1 MERLR
6 AGTEILPIKEGPAF
20 EKISPKA
27 YSGFEIKTNPY
38 IFYFKIF
45 VCVMGYSVSYC
56 YYSECCGVLGTV
68 QNRFSE
74 VLENKM

>member
-6 AGTEILPIKEGPAF
+6 AGTEILPITEGPAF

-56 YYSECCGVLGTV
+56 
-68 QNRFSE
+68 
-74 VLENKM
+74 